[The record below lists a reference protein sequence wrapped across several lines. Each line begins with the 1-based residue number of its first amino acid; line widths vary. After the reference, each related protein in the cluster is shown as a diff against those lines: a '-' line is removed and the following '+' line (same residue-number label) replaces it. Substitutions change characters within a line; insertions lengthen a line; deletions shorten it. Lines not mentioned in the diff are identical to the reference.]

1 MSSRSLITRSIP
13 SLFNGISQQPD
24 TLRLPSQAETQVNM
38 LSTVGDGV
46 MKRPG
51 TQIIAKITTD
61 DVAAAHMH
69 SINRDV
75 GSRYQVVCTDG
86 DVRVFD
92 ITDGTEKTVSFQ
104 NWGIWTATTA
114 YIVGHIVYPT
124 TLNGFMY
131 RCSVAGTTS
140 GTEPASWDTT
150 LGGTTADGS
159 VTWVTIP
166 HYLQADD
173 PINDFALVT
182 VADYTFF
189 VNKTVVTQLRDL
201 PIAVPPGLASQFTP
215 DTWKSYY
222 GNDQFFNPLG
232 NATLDGWVQTFSDL
246 PSSPLTDDYY
256 RVAGFDEDQFG
267 GYYVRY
273 TADNVWVETYGED
286 SNEMLDEATM
296 PHVLVDNLDGTFK
309 FVPFKWIPRRFGDV
323 ATNPKPTYVGRK
335 LNDVFFY
342 KNRLGLLSDENV
354 VFSGAGDFGNFF
366 RNTVTTLL
374 DSDVVDVAVSTSK
387 VSKLNFAVPF
397 NNTLM
402 LFSDQT
408 QFSLNVDELLTPT
421 SVSIDVVTAYEM
433 DQAVDPLRLNSE
445 VYFITKNG
453 AFSRVREYYV
463 AADSN
468 NTLAA
473 DITAHCPVYLPSDI
487 KQLAG
492 SGNDDIMFALATGDE
507 DNRLYVYK
515 FHWQGD
521 TKAQSSWSYW
531 EMSVYNQILSI
542 NVIEN
547 VLYLL
552 VKRTDGT
559 WLEKIDFASG
569 AVAGAL
575 THDVLVDNRTLIET
589 GDMSYDGG
597 TNRTTITLPY
607 EVGVGDRS
615 EFYFLYVDRTNL
627 AGAVVVAPI
636 SLNWNSLTEVEI
648 WNGDFTSYDMFAGVN
663 YDCEYEFTQLFNATS
678 QGIAITTGRTQV
690 RTMTVY
696 YSDAN
701 FFQTEVDPYG
711 KNTPTLEDVHP
722 QYLWSFSGKTL
733 GDGALQ
739 LGEPLFIEGAYQ
751 FSIGG
756 NSRDI
761 SIKLKNNF
769 PYQSKFHSAEWEA
782 LYFNRSR

>member
-13 SLFNGISQQPD
+13 SLFNGISQQPA

-38 LSTVGDGV
+38 LSTVGDGI

-51 TQIIAKITTD
+51 TQNVALVTTD
-61 DVAAAHMH
+61 DWSAAKMH
-69 SINRDV
+69 PINRDT
-75 GSRYQVVCTDG
+75 GNRYQVVCTDG
-86 DVRVFD
+86 DVQVFD

-104 NWGIWTATTA
+104 NWGVWTPSIA
-114 YIVGHIVYPT
+114 YSVGHIVYPT
-124 TLNGFMY
+124 TLNGYMY
-131 RCSVAGTTS
+131 RCSVAGTSS
-140 GTEPASWDTT
+140 GTEPATWSTT
-150 LGGTTADGS
+150 LDGTTADNT

-173 PINDFALVT
+173 PTNDFALVT

-189 VNKTVVTQLRDL
+189 VNKTVNVQLRDL
-201 PIAVPPGLASQFTP
+201 PVAVPPDLGTQFTP

-222 GNDQFFNPLG
+222 GNDQFFNALG

-246 PSSPLTDDYY
+246 PASPSLDDYY

-273 TADNVWVETYGED
+273 TSDNVWVETYGED

-323 ATNPKPTYVGRK
+323 ATNPKPTFVGRK

-354 VFSGAGDFGNFF
+354 VFSGSGDFGNFF
-366 RNTVTTLL
+366 RNTATALL
-374 DSDVVDVAVSTSK
+374 DSDVVDVAVSTAK
-387 VSKLNFAVPF
+387 VSKLKYAVPY
-397 NNTLM
+397 NNSLM

-408 QFSLNVDELLTPT
+408 QFSLNVDDVLTPT
-421 SVSIDVVTAYEM
+421 SVSIDVVTSYEM

-445 VYFITKNG
+445 VYFLTTNG
-453 AFSRVREYYV
+453 SFSRVREYYV
-463 AADSN
+463 DGDSN

-473 DITAHCPVYLPSDI
+473 DITAHCPSYLPSGI

-492 SGNDDIMFALATGDE
+492 SGNDDIMFALATGTN
-507 DNRLYVYK
+507 DNRIYVYK

-531 EMSVYNQILSI
+531 EMSAYNQILSI

-547 VLYLL
+547 VLYILT
-552 VKRTDGT
+552 KRSDGT
-559 WLEKIDFASG
+559 YLEKLDFGTG
-569 AVAGAL
+569 AIAGSL
-575 THDVLVDNRTLIET
+575 THDVLLDNRTLIET

-597 TNRTTITLPY
+597 TNRTTVTLPY
-607 EVGVGDRS
+607 DVGAGDQF
-615 EFYFLYVDRTNL
+615 EYYFLYADRTNL
-627 AGAVVVAPI
+627 EGAIVVSPAI
-636 SLNWNSLTEVEI
+636 LNWTAADTVEI

-663 YDCEYEFTQLFNATS
+663 YDSEYEFTQLFNADRN
-678 QGIAITTGRTQV
+678 GVAITTGRTQI

-711 KNTPTLEDVHP
+711 KNSPSLEDVHP
-722 QYLWSFSGKTL
+722 QYIWAFSGKTL

-739 LGEPLFIEGAYQ
+739 LGEPQFLEGSYQ

-756 NSRDI
+756 QSSDV
-761 SIKLKNNF
+761 SIKLKNDF
-769 PYQSKFHSAEWEA
+769 PYNSKFHSAEWEA